1 MRKILAFIFL
11 ITVLYS
17 CGGGGSSDTK
27 ETPAPAPEKATLVA
41 PAQNELCTQGTVI
54 SPTQST
60 VTLKWNAALNAE
72 SYDVNIKDLDAGTT
86 TTQTTTTTQVDVN
99 LKRNT
104 AYSWA
109 VTSKSTKNST
119 TAQSDFWKFYNSG
132 PAATNYAPFPA
143 DLTAPSTG
151 QKVTAV
157 NGKVTLSWNGSDVD
171 NDIAGYN
178 LYWGTSANV
187 TLLKSGI
194 TASPYSADV
203 VSGST
208 YYWKII
214 TIDSKGNTS
223 DSGLAQF
230 SVN

>member
-1 MRKILAFIFL
+1 MRKNLTLIFL
-11 ITVLYS
+11 IAIFYS
-17 CGGGGSSDTK
+17 CGGAAGGNKD
-27 ETPAPAPEKATLVA
+27 TPAPAPAKVGLIA
-41 PAQNELCTQGTVI
+41 PAQNELCTQGTVT
-54 SPTQST
+54 SSTQST
-60 VTLKWNAALNAE
+60 VTLKWNAAANAE

-86 TTQTTTTTQVDVN
+86 TTQTTTTTQADVS

-143 DLTAPSTG
+143 DLTTPSAG
-151 QKVTAV
+151 QKVSAV

-171 NDIAGYN
+171 NDIASYN
-178 LYWGTSANV
+178 LYWGTTANV
-187 TLLKSGI
+187 ALLKNGVLLSSYDVDVTSGN
-194 TASPYSADV
+194 
-203 VSGST
+203 T

-214 TIDSKGNTS
+214 TVDTKGNQS
-223 DSGLAQF
+223 NSGIAQF